1 MISLWLAAAF
11 FILLAASLALNF
23 RLYMKARHTEADKR
37 SYEETLEQSKTRQKA
52 MDEIFNELYDH
63 IYFHDLAG
71 NFYEFNATLIRNS
84 DYTEAE
90 FKQMNIRDLVPEPYK
105 SRVDTY
111 LEQIRSEG
119 RASGIMRTIGP
130 NGKIG
135 FYEYNC
141 ALVYDERGEPMGV
154 RGISRDITEQMH
166 ARRAMKE
173 SEKKYR
179 GIIETIEDGYYE
191 VDLKGNYQ
199 FVNSALLRMLGYS
212 LEEIIGKSYK
222 EIIAPGQQSEILE
235 TFNYVY
241 QTGRP
246 VKSFDW
252 EVIGKDGHI
261 IHEEAS
267 VSLQLDDQGRPVGF
281 KGIVRDISER
291 LQAEKKQK
299 ELESQLHQA
308 QKMESIG
315 TLAGGI
321 AHDFNNILFP
331 IIGYTELALQ
341 DLPAESPPSD
351 YLGRVLT
358 SANRAKALVQQILT
372 FSRQQTEAGMQP
384 EYIQPVIKETLKL
397 LKNTIPANIEITAA
411 IAEETDKVVINPA
424 HIHQVFMNLCT
435 NAYQA
440 MQDEP
445 AGKLSVQLD
454 QIRIDMA
461 NSPGHHHLTP
471 GRYIR
476 LLVSDTGC
484 GIEPEIKDK
493 IFDPYFTTKPQDRG
507 TGLGLSVSYGIIK
520 NAGGTIQIDS
530 SPDAGSRVIVYLPVS
545 DQLRDSTETQAQ
557 PRPLPC
563 GSEHVLLVDDEKH
576 IMELEKQVLENL
588 GYRITARTSSVEALE
603 AFQAAPMR
611 FDILVT
617 DQTMPNMSGI
627 NLVKAARQ
635 LRSDL
640 PAILCTGYSER
651 MIHDKL
657 EAAGIQ
663 AVLLKPIA
671 NSDLAVTLRNVLDS
685 RINHQS
691 QAAINGSKSSPS
703 SNYK

>member
-1 MISLWLAAAF
+1 MIQAPVISLWFAAALF
-11 FILLAASLALNF
+11 LLLAASLAYNL
-23 RLYMKARHTEADKR
+23 RQYLKTRDTAAEKRAYEKALQRA
-37 SYEETLEQSKTRQKA
+37 KTRQKA

-63 IYFHDLAG
+63 IYYHDLAG

-84 DYTEAE
+84 DYSEAQL
-90 FKQMNIRDLVPEPYK
+90 KRMNIRDLVPEPYK
-105 SRVDTY
+105 ERVETY
-111 LEQIRSEG
+111 LQLVRAEG
-119 RASGIMRTIGP
+119 SASGIMRTVGP
-130 NGKIG
+130 TGKIS

-141 ALVYDERGEPMGV
+141 ALVYDEGSEPVGV
-154 RGISRDITEQMH
+154 RGISRDITKQIN

-212 LEEIIGKSYK
+212 FEEMIGKNYK
-222 EIIAPGQQSEILE
+222 EVIPQGFHSTIFE

-246 VKSFDW
+246 VKSFNW

-261 IHEEAS
+261 VHEEAS
-267 VSLQLDDQGRPVGF
+267 VSLQFDDQGRPVGF

-291 LQAEKKQK
+291 LQAEKRQK
-299 ELESQLHQA
+299 ELETQLHQA

-331 IIGYTELALQ
+331 IIGYTELAIQ
-341 DLPAESPPSD
+341 DLPAESAASD
-351 YLGRVLT
+351 YLGKVLA

-372 FSRQQTEAGMQP
+372 FSRQQAEANMQA
-384 EYIQPVIKETLKL
+384 EYLQPILKETLKL
-397 LKNTIPANIEITAA
+397 LKNTIPANIEITES
-411 IAEETDKVVINPA
+411 IAEQTGKVMINPA
-424 HIHQVFMNLCT
+424 QIHQVFMNLCT

-440 MQDEP
+440 MQEEP
-445 AGKLSVQLD
+445 SGKLAVHLD
-454 QIRIDMA
+454 QISLDMA
-461 NSPGHHHLTP
+461 MSPRYHHLTP
-471 GRYIR
+471 GTYLRMI
-476 LLVSDTGC
+476 VSDTGC
-484 GIEPEIKDK
+484 GIEPDLQDK

-520 NAGGTIQIDS
+520 NAGGTIQMES
-530 SPDAGSRVIVYLPVS
+530 RPDKGSRFIVYLPVS
-545 DQLRDSTETQAQ
+545 EQVRDTTEAQ
-557 PRPLPC
+557 GLSRPLPC
-563 GSEHVLLVDDEKH
+563 GSENILLVDDEKH
-576 IMELEKQVLENL
+576 IVELEKQVLENL
-588 GYRITARTSSVEALE
+588 GYHITARTSSVEALE
-603 AFQAAPMR
+603 AFRAAPMR

-617 DQTMPNMSGI
+617 DQTMPNMSGMD
-627 NLVKAARQ
+627 LVKAARQ
-635 LRSDL
+635 IRSNL

-657 EAAGIQ
+657 QAAGIQ

-671 NSDLAVTLRNVLDS
+671 NSDLAHTLRNVLDG
-685 RINHQS
+685 R
-691 QAAINGSKSSPS
+691 SSPDTAIA
-703 SNYK
+703 

>member
-1 MISLWLAAAF
+1 MIQAPVISLWFAAALF
-11 FILLAASLALNF
+11 LLLAASLAYNL
-23 RLYMKARHTEADKR
+23 RQYLKTRDAAADKR
-37 SYEETLEQSKTRQKA
+37 AYEKALQRAKTRQKA

-63 IYFHDLAG
+63 IYYHDLAG

-84 DYTEAE
+84 DYSEADL
-90 FKQMNIRDLVPEPYK
+90 KQMNIRDLVPEPYK
-105 SRVDTY
+105 ERVDTY
-111 LEQIRSEG
+111 LQQVRAEG
-119 RASGIMRTIGP
+119 SASGIMRTVGP
-130 NGKIG
+130 TGKIG

-141 ALVYDERGEPMGV
+141 ALVFDERGEPVGV
-154 RGISRDITEQMH
+154 RGISRDITKQIN

-212 LEEIIGKSYK
+212 FEEMIGKNYK
-222 EIIAPGQQSEILE
+222 DVIPQGFHSTIFE

-246 VKSFDW
+246 VKSFNW

-267 VSLQLDDQGRPVGF
+267 VSLQVDDQGRPVGF

-291 LQAEKKQK
+291 LQAEKRQK

-331 IIGYTELALQ
+331 IIGYTELAIQ
-341 DLPAESPPSD
+341 DLPTESAASD
-351 YLGRVLT
+351 YLGKVLA

-372 FSRQQTEAGMQP
+372 FSRQQAEANMQA
-384 EYIQPVIKETLKL
+384 EYLQPILKETLKL
-397 LKNTIPANIEITAA
+397 LKNTIPANIEITES
-411 IAEETDKVVINPA
+411 IAEQTGKVMINPA
-424 HIHQVFMNLCT
+424 QIHQVFMNLCT

-445 AGKLSVQLD
+445 SGKLAVHLD
-454 QIRIDMA
+454 QISLDMA
-461 NSPGHHHLTP
+461 MSPRYHHLTP
-471 GRYIR
+471 GTYLRMI
-476 LLVSDTGC
+476 VSDTGC
-484 GIEPEIKDK
+484 GIEPDLQDK

-520 NAGGTIQIDS
+520 NAGGTIQIES
-530 SPDAGSRVIVYLPVS
+530 RPDKGSRFIVYLPVS
-545 DQLRDSTETQAQ
+545 EQAGDSTEPQGLS
-557 PRPLPC
+557 RPLPC
-563 GSEHVLLVDDEKH
+563 GSENILLVDDEKH
-576 IMELEKQVLENL
+576 IVELEKQVLENL
-588 GYRITARTSSVEALE
+588 GYHITARTSSVEALE
-603 AFQAAPMR
+603 AFRSAPMR
-611 FDILVT
+611 FDILIT
-617 DQTMPNMSGI
+617 DQTMPNMSGMD
-627 NLVKAARQ
+627 LVKAARQ
-635 LRSDL
+635 IRSNL

-651 MIHDKL
+651 MLHDKL
-657 EAAGIQ
+657 QAAGIQ

-671 NSDLAVTLRNVLDS
+671 NSDLALTLRNVLDG
-685 RINHQS
+685 R
-691 QAAINGSKSSPS
+691 SSPDTATA
-703 SNYK
+703 

>member
-1 MISLWLAAAF
+1 MIQDPMTSFWIAAA
-11 FILLAASLALNF
+11 LLLLLVASLAVNLRQNI
-23 RLYMKARHTEADKR
+23 KARDTDADKR
-37 SYEETLEQSKTRQKA
+37 AYEKALKRAETRQKA
-52 MDEIFNELYDH
+52 MDELFNELYDH

-71 NFYEFNATLIRNS
+71 NFYEFNATLLRNS
-84 DYTEAE
+84 DYSEAE
-90 FKQMNIRDLVPEPYK
+90 LKQMNIRDLVPEPYQP
-105 SRVDTY
+105 RVDTY
-111 LEQIRSEG
+111 LQQVRAEG
-119 RASGIMRTIGP
+119 KASGIMRTVGP

-141 ALVYDERGEPMGV
+141 SLVYDQGGEPTGV
-154 RGISRDITEQMH
+154 RGISRDITEQMN

-191 VDLKGNYQ
+191 VDLKGNYR

-212 LEEIIGKSYK
+212 FEEMIRKNYKDIIPRSFH
-222 EIIAPGQQSEILE
+222 ATVFE
-235 TFNYVY
+235 TFHYVY
-241 QTGRP
+241 RTGRP
-246 VKSFDW
+246 VKSFNW
-252 EVIGKDGHI
+252 EVIAKDGRI
-261 IHEEAS
+261 VNEEAS
-267 VSLQLDDQGRPVGF
+267 VSLQVDDQGRPVGF

-341 DLPAESPPSD
+341 DLPTESTVSD
-351 YLGRVLT
+351 YLGKVLA

-372 FSRQQTEAGMQP
+372 FSRQQTEAIAQP
-384 EYIQPVIKETLKL
+384 EYIQPIIKETVKL
-397 LKNTIPANIEITAA
+397 LKNTIPANIEITES
-411 IAEETDKVVINPA
+411 IAGQTGKVIINPA
-424 HIHQVFMNLCT
+424 QIHQVFMNLCT
-435 NAYQA
+435 NAYQS
-440 MQDEP
+440 MQD
-445 AGKLSVQLD
+445 AKSGKLAVQLD
-454 QIRIDMA
+454 QITVDMA
-461 NSPGHHHLTP
+461 LSPRYHHLTP
-471 GRYIR
+471 GTYIR
-476 LLVSDTGC
+476 IIVSDTGC
-484 GIEPEIKDK
+484 GIEPELKDK

-520 NAGGTIQIDS
+520 NAGGTIEMESI
-530 SPDAGSRVIVYLPVS
+530 PAEGSRFIVYLPVS
-545 DQLRDSTETQAQ
+545 EQAWDAEEPQ
-557 PRPLPC
+557 GQSPPLPC

-603 AFQAAPMR
+603 ALRAAPMR

-617 DQTMPNMSGI
+617 DQSMPNMSGMD
-627 NLVKAARQ
+627 LLKAIRQ
-635 LRSDL
+635 VRSDM

-657 EAAGIQ
+657 QAAGVQ

-671 NSDLAVTLRNVLDS
+671 NSDLAVTLRNVLDG
-685 RINHQS
+685 RQP
-691 QAAINGSKSSPS
+691 GSG
-703 SNYK
+703 